1 MVSPIT
7 DNPETRTTLG
17 RKHRTK
23 TNNVI
28 QPTTEKAKKM
38 SKTDPN
44 TNKLGV
50 IHI

>member
-7 DNPETRTTLG
+7 NNPETRTTLG
-17 RKHRTK
+17 RKDRTK
-23 TNNVI
+23 TNNVM

-38 SKTDPN
+38 SKTDL
-44 TNKLGV
+44 NKNKPGV